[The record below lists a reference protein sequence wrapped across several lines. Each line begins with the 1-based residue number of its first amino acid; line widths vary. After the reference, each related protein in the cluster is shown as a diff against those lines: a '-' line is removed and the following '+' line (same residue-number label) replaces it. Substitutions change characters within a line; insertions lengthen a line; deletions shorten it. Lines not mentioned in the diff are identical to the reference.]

1 MSILINSDTCVG
13 RGWMKGL
20 KIALAGSCLFVF
32 CSCAGL
38 GIRSS
43 ALYEFDSGYAS
54 FNQGK
59 YEQAASHFR
68 KATEMEPSFGK
79 AYLYL
84 GRSYLAMGK
93 FIEAIQPLRTAYELS
108 PDEAKKETFNLILD
122 GLIGGAIGKGPTKGF

>member
-1 MSILINSDTCVG
+1 MKRFSILLV
-13 RGWMKGL
+13 
-20 KIALAGSCLFVF
+20 GSCLLVL

-43 ALYEFDSGYAS
+43 AQSEFDSGYAS
-54 FNQGK
+54 FSQGK

-68 KATEMEPSFGK
+68 KAAEIEPTFGK

-84 GRSYLAMGK
+84 GRSYLAMGR

-122 GLIGGAIGKGPTKGF
+122 GLIGGAVGQGPTKGF